1 MAKKVP
7 GRVKTLIGFLEWAK
21 QFSDGQYLFR
31 GVRKKSYKIEAGAC
45 RRLPK
50 ADRYNPAKLL
60 KINQELIDKARL
72 LGHDQLSGD
81 QLSDLAL
88 LAELQHFRAATCL
101 IDFTRNALVA
111 LWFAC
116 EQIATTELEEKEKKT
131 DSKDKVEETD
141 GKVYAVR
148 IDDPARFKTITS
160 DLLKEKIDHFFR
172 VDGNGRYPL
181 YQWQP
186 KLQNNRIIAQQ
197 SVFIFGGAKIEVAD
211 ECIIDQGAKADL
223 LKALDKLV
231 GLTDATI
238 YPDSD
243 GFARLHVQ
251 NNPDFEPDPQGY
263 LQRGIEAHQK
273 EEREEAIT
281 HYTTVI
287 SPLPDETAQP
297 PDKDV
302 LCWAHHHRGIAY
314 LGKKRSDS
322 AGDSAGEEPSDSV
335 VDLAIDDFT
344 EAIQLKEQLIDSI
357 AENPD
362 RVRRLK
368 KELARTYV
376 YRGDARY
383 WKKDDS
389 GNAITDYTR
398 AIELDHE
405 YAEAYNYRG
414 FAYLTNGDIDKAIA
428 DYTKAIDID
437 QELTEAYKDRA
448 ATYLGNSD
456 FDNAIKDYT
465 KAIQLDPDDTNIYN
479 YRGLAYF
486 ENNEVGKAID
496 DFNRAIQLMPDD
508 PNAYYNRGIVGLS
521 LQNWEEAKANLTT
534 AADNQLDIATE
545 FQQNYGSVEDF
556 ERRMDVELPEDIVS
570 ILTGE
575 SASTNSS

>member
-45 RRLPK
+45 RRLPEI
-50 ADRYNPAKLL
+50 DRYNPAKLL

-116 EQIATTELEEKEKKT
+116 EQIATTESPETKKKT
-131 DSKDKVEETD
+131 DSKNKVEETH

-148 IDDPARFKTITS
+148 IDDPARFRTITS
-160 DLLKEKIDHFFR
+160 DLLEKDIDYFFR
-172 VDGNGRYPL
+172 EDENGRYPL

-197 SVFIFGGAKIEVAD
+197 SVFIFGGAKIEAAD
-211 ECIIDQGAKADL
+211 ECIISRGAKQDL

-263 LQRGIEAHQK
+263 LQRGIEVHQK
-273 EEREEAIT
+273 GERKEAIT
-281 HYTTVI
+281 YYTTVI

-297 PDKDV
+297 PDKDI
-302 LCWAHHHRGIAY
+302 LSWAHHHRGIAY
-314 LGKKRSDS
+314 MSEDPSES
-322 AGDSAGEEPSDSV
+322 A
-335 VDLAIDDFT
+335 VDLAIEDFT
-344 EAIQLKEQLIDSI
+344 EAIQLKTEIIESVP
-357 AENPD
+357 ENPA
-362 RVRRLK
+362 RMRRLK
-368 KELARTYV
+368 GELARTYI
-376 YRGDARY
+376 YRGAARY
-383 WKKDDS
+383 WQKGDFD
-389 GNAITDYTR
+389 GAITDYTR
-398 AIELDHE
+398 AIELDPE

-414 FAYLTNGDIDKAIA
+414 FAHLNNGDIDKAIA

-448 ATYLGNSD
+448 TAYLANSD
-456 FDNAIKDYT
+456 FDNAINDYT

-479 YRGLAYF
+479 YRGLAHF
-486 ENNEVGKAID
+486 RSSEVDKAID
-496 DFNRAIQLMPDD
+496 DLSRAIQLKPEDSAD
-508 PNAYYNRGIVGLS
+508 AYYNRGVVQLS
-521 LQNWEEAKANLTT
+521 LQNWEEAKTDLKT
-534 AADNQLDIATE
+534 AANNQLDVATE
-545 FQQNYGSVEDF
+545 FQQSYGSVEDF
-556 ERRMDVELPEDIVS
+556 DRGMDVELPADIVS
-570 ILTGE
+570 ILTTE
-575 SASTNSS
+575 NTPTNTL

>member
-7 GRVKTLIGFLEWAK
+7 GRVKTLSGFLKWAE
-21 QFSDGQYLFR
+21 QFNDGQYLFR
-31 GVRKKSYKIEAGAC
+31 GVPKKSYKIEAGAC

-72 LGHDQLSGD
+72 LGHDQLSGE

-116 EQIATTELEEKEKKT
+116 ERIATAKSQEREKKT

-148 IDDPARFKTITS
+148 IDDPARFRTITS
-160 DLLKEKIDHFFR
+160 DLLKKDIDYFF
-172 VDGNGRYPL
+172 VEDENGRYPL

-197 SVFIFGGAKIEVAD
+197 SVFIFGGAKIEAAD
-211 ECIIDQGAKADL
+211 ECIISRGAKEDL

-263 LQRGIEAHQK
+263 LQRGIEVHQK
-273 EEREEAIT
+273 GEREEAIT

-287 SPLPDETAQP
+287 SPLPDETTQP
-297 PDKDV
+297 PDKDI
-302 LCWAHHHRGIAY
+302 LSWAHHHRGIAY
-314 LGKKRSDS
+314 LG
-322 AGDSAGEEPSDSV
+322 EEPSDSA
-335 VDLAIDDFT
+335 VDLAIEDFT
-344 EAIQLKEQLIDSI
+344 EAIQLKTEIIESVP
-357 AENPD
+357 ENPA
-362 RVRRLK
+362 RTRRLK
-368 KELARTYV
+368 GELARTYI
-376 YRGDARY
+376 YRGAARY
-383 WKKDDS
+383 WHKGDFD
-389 GNAITDYTR
+389 GAITDYTR
-398 AIELDHE
+398 AIELDPE

-414 FAYLTNGDIDKAIA
+414 FVHLNNGDIDKAIA

-448 ATYLGNSD
+448 TAYLANSD
-456 FDNAIKDYT
+456 FGNAITDYT

-479 YRGLAYF
+479 YRGFAYF
-486 ENNEVGKAID
+486 RNSEVDKAID
-496 DFNRAIQLMPDD
+496 DLSIAIQLKPDSAG
-508 PNAYYNRGIVGLS
+508 AYYNRGIVQLS
-521 LQNWEEAKANLTT
+521 LQNWEEAKTDLKT
-534 AADNQLDIATE
+534 AANNQLDVATE
-545 FQQNYGSVEDF
+545 FQQSYGSVEDF
-556 ERRMDVELPEDIVS
+556 ERGMDVELPADIVS
-570 ILTGE
+570 ILTTE
-575 SASTNSS
+575 NTPTNTL

>member
-7 GRVKTLIGFLEWAK
+7 GRVKTLSGFLKWAER
-21 QFSDGQYLFR
+21 FNDGQYLFR
-31 GVRKKSYKIEAGAC
+31 GVREKSYKIEAGAC

-101 IDFTRNALVA
+101 IDFTRNALIA

-116 EQIATTELEEKEKKT
+116 EQIATTESPETKKKT
-131 DSKDKVEETD
+131 DRKNKVEETD

-148 IDDPARFKTITS
+148 IDDPARFRTITS
-160 DLLKEKIDHFFR
+160 DLLEKDIDYFFLE
-172 VDGNGRYPL
+172 DENGRYPL

-197 SVFIFGGAKIEVAD
+197 SVFIFGGAKIEAAD
-211 ECIIDQGAKADL
+211 ECIISRGAKEDL

-263 LQRGIEAHQK
+263 LQRGIEVHQK
-273 EEREEAIT
+273 GERKEAIT
-281 HYTTVI
+281 YYTTVI
-287 SPLPDETAQP
+287 SQPSDETAQP
-297 PDKDV
+297 PDKDI
-302 LCWAHHHRGIAY
+302 LSWAHHHRGIAY
-314 LGKKRSDS
+314 LGEDPSDS
-322 AGDSAGEEPSDSV
+322 A
-335 VDLAIDDFT
+335 VDLAIEDFT

-383 WKKDDS
+383 WKKDES
-389 GNAITDYTR
+389 GDAITDYTN
-398 AIELDHE
+398 AIELDPE

-414 FAYLTNGDIDKAIA
+414 IVYLSNGDVDNAIT
-428 DYTKAIDID
+428 DYTEAIELY
-437 QELTEAYKDRA
+437 QEFTDAYKDRA
-448 ATYLGNSD
+448 IAYLGSND
-456 FDNAIKDYT
+456 FYSAITDYT

-486 ENNEVGKAID
+486 ENSEVDKAID

-508 PNAYYNRGIVGLS
+508 PNAYYNRGIAGLS
-521 LQNWEEAKANLTT
+521 LQNWEEAKADLTT
-534 AADNQLDIATE
+534 AANNQLDIATE
-545 FQQNYGSVEDF
+545 FQKNYGSIEDF
-556 ERRMDVELPEDIVS
+556 ERGMDVELPADIVS
-570 ILTGE
+570 ILTTE
-575 SASTNSS
+575 STSTNTL

>member
-1 MAKKVP
+1 MP
-7 GRVKTLIGFLEWAK
+7 GRVRTLSGFLRWAE
-21 QFSDGQYLFR
+21 QFNDGQYLFR

-72 LGHDQLSGD
+72 LGHDQLNGER
-81 QLSDLAL
+81 LSDLPL

-101 IDFTRNALVA
+101 IDFTRNALIA

-116 EQIATTELEEKEKKT
+116 EQIATTESQEQKKKT

-148 IDDPARFKTITS
+148 IDDPARFRTITS
-160 DLLKEKIDHFFR
+160 ELLEKDIDHFFR

-197 SVFIFGGAKIEVAD
+197 SVFIFGGAKIEAAD
-211 ECIIDQGAKADL
+211 ECIISRGAKENL
-223 LKALDKLV
+223 LKILDKLV

-263 LQRGIEAHQK
+263 LQRGIEVHQK
-273 EEREEAIT
+273 GEREEAIT

-297 PDKDV
+297 PDKDI
-302 LCWAHHHRGIAY
+302 LSWGHHHRGIAY
-314 LGKKRSDS
+314 LG
-322 AGDSAGEEPSDSV
+322 EEPSDSA
-335 VDLAIDDFT
+335 VDLAIEDFT
-344 EAIQLKEQLIDSI
+344 EAIQLKTEIIESVP
-357 AENPD
+357 ENPA
-362 RVRRLK
+362 RTRRLK
-368 KELARTYV
+368 RELARTYI
-376 YRGDARY
+376 YRGAARY
-383 WKKDDS
+383 WQKGDFD
-389 GNAITDYTR
+389 GAITDYTR
-398 AIELDHE
+398 AIELDPE

-414 FAYLTNGDIDKAIA
+414 FAHLNNGDIDKAIA
-428 DYTKAIDID
+428 DYVKATDID

-448 ATYLGNSD
+448 TAYLANSD
-456 FDNAIKDYT
+456 FDKAIADYT

-479 YRGLAYF
+479 YRGFAYF
-486 ENNEVGKAID
+486 RNSEVDKAID
-496 DFNRAIQLMPDD
+496 DLSIAIQLKPDSAG
-508 PNAYYNRGIVGLS
+508 AYYTRGIVQLS
-521 LQNWEEAKANLTT
+521 LQNWEEAKTDLKT
-534 AADNQLDIATE
+534 AANNQLDVATE
-545 FQQNYGSVEDF
+545 FQQSYGSVEDF
-556 ERRMDVELPEDIVS
+556 ERGMDVELPVDIAS

-575 SASTNSS
+575 STSTNIL

>member
-1 MAKKVP
+1 MGKKVP
-7 GRVKTLIGFLEWAK
+7 GRVRTLSGFLKWAE
-21 QFSDGQYLFR
+21 QFNDGQYLFR

-116 EQIATTELEEKEKKT
+116 EQIATTESSEKRKKR

-160 DLLKEKIDHFFR
+160 DLLKKKVDYFFR
-172 VDGNGRYPL
+172 EDKNGRYSL

-197 SVFIFGGAKIEVAD
+197 SVFIFGGAKIEAAD
-211 ECIIDQGAKADL
+211 ECIISRGAKEDL
-223 LKALDKLV
+223 LKALDKLA

-263 LQRGIEAHQK
+263 LQRGIEVHQK
-273 EEREEAIT
+273 GEREEAIT
-281 HYTTVI
+281 HYTTII
-287 SPLPDETAQP
+287 SPLPDETARP
-297 PDKDV
+297 PDKDI
-302 LCWAHHHRGIAY
+302 LSWAHHHRGIAY
-314 LGKKRSDS
+314 LD
-322 AGDSAGEEPSDSV
+322 EEPSDSA
-335 VDLAIDDFT
+335 VDLAIGDFT
-344 EAIQLKEQLIDSI
+344 EAIQLQTEIIESVPQNS
-357 AENPD
+357 A
-362 RVRRLK
+362 RARRLK
-368 KELARTYV
+368 RELARIYI
-376 YRGDARY
+376 YRGAARY
-383 WKKDDS
+383 WQKGDFD
-389 GNAITDYTR
+389 NAITDYTE
-398 AIELDHE
+398 AAELDPE

-414 FAYLTNGDIDKAIA
+414 FAYLNNGDIDNAIK

-437 QELTEAYKDRA
+437 QELTDAYKDRA
-448 ATYLGNSD
+448 ATYLANSD

-465 KAIQLDPDDTNIYN
+465 KAIQLDPDDIDIYN
-479 YRGLAYF
+479 YRGLAHF
-486 ENNEVGKAID
+486 GNSAVDLAIE
-496 DFNRAIQLMPDD
+496 DFSRAIQLNPSGAD
-508 PNAYYNRGIVGLS
+508 AYYNRGILRLS
-521 LQNWEEAKANLTT
+521 LPNWAEAKADLIT
-534 AADNQLDIATE
+534 AIKNKLDVATQ
-545 FQQNYGSVEDF
+545 FQQDYGSLEDF
-556 ERRMDVELPEDIVS
+556 ERKMDVELPQDIVS
-570 ILTGE
+570 ILTP
-575 SASTNSS
+575 

>member
-1 MAKKVP
+1 MEKKVP
-7 GRVKTLIGFLEWAK
+7 RCIKTLIGFLEWAK

-116 EQIATTELEEKEKKT
+116 EQIATIELEEKEKKR
-131 DSKDKVEETD
+131 DSKNKVEETD

-148 IDDPARFKTITS
+148 IDDPARFRTITS
-160 DLLKEKIDHFFR
+160 ELLDKDIDYFF
-172 VDGNGRYPL
+172 VEDENGRYPL

-197 SVFIFGGAKIEVAD
+197 SVFIFGGAKIEAAD
-211 ECIIDQGAKADL
+211 ECIVSRGAKEDL

-251 NNPDFEPDPQGY
+251 NNPDFEPDPQSY
-263 LQRGIEAHQK
+263 LQRGIEVHQK
-273 EEREEAIT
+273 GEREEAIT

-287 SPLPDETAQP
+287 SPLPDETSQS

-314 LGKKRSDS
+314 LG
-322 AGDSAGEEPSDSV
+322 EEPSDSA
-335 VDLAIDDFT
+335 VDLAIEDFT
-344 EAIQLKEQLIDSI
+344 EAIQLKTEIMKSVP
-357 AENPD
+357 ENTA
-362 RVRRLK
+362 RTRRLK
-368 KELARTYV
+368 GELARTYI
-376 YRGDARY
+376 YRGAALY
-383 WKKDDS
+383 WQKGDFD
-389 GNAITDYTR
+389 GAITDYTR
-398 AIELDHE
+398 AIELDPG

-414 FAYLTNGDIDKAIA
+414 FAHLNNGDIDKAIA

-486 ENNEVGKAID
+486 ENNEVDKAID

-521 LQNWEEAKANLTT
+521 LQNWEEAKADLTT
-534 AADNQLDIATE
+534 AANNQLDVATE
-545 FQQNYGSVEDF
+545 FQQNYGSIEDF
-556 ERRMDVELPEDIVS
+556 ERGMDIELPEDIIS

-575 SASTNSS
+575 SASTNSP